1 MGDVQAGQGV
11 CRAENKGWAYQTPA
25 NDKTNASPPITPNK
39 NLPSEISITSP
50 IDMVPKMRFIV
61 ASDSGLGT
69 MADSGFPPACAG
81 VVKVDDAPVAA

>member
-1 MGDVQAGQGV
+1 MGIPNARQRQ
-11 CRAENKGWAYQTPA
+11 NKRITTNTP
-25 NDKTNASPPITPNK
+25 KK

-69 MADSGFPPACAG
+69 IADSGFPPACAG